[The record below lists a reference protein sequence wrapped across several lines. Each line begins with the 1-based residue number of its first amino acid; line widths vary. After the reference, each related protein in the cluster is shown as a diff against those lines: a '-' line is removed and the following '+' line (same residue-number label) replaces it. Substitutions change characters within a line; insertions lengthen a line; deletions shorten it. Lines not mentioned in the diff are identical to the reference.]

1 MQNGRCWIGGV
12 FIMVIAFLIFVDI
25 RTYIQAIMPRGF
37 SGSFSYLEG
46 RAQKKEKPTP
56 NTSETNRGA
65 KGLKN
70 TSGTVNGSAKEL
82 PRFNGSANGLD
93 NTLGTLQ
100 TWAPERVAVC
110 AVGKLRTFSMR
121 VPHLQK
127 TWQSFF
133 HHNNYDYFFSIDG
146 ADNFSME
153 TMQELGMR
161 VQGVFKWVPDV
172 HIPQRKDCFRN
183 HTKMHFFV
191 LSYIAR
197 MPHCADMIEQTERRL
212 AQRYGYVVR
221 IRPDLFFFGPF
232 PAIPRWFSTNKLWS
246 KAAVGGFRGGS
257 IDNSTA
263 QNQLVILFD
272 DQMAIGGRNNLD
284 VVFRDP
290 LPTYQKCHGTS
301 DWAYACGNKTTWSH
315 GGYARLKQIVEDGS
329 INVPCPPMNLCSI
342 YSQVTIR
349 QCGFI
354 SKNSCTGQCRMDFLR
369 PDGTTRDKC
378 RS

>member
-1 MQNGRCWIGGV
+1 MVQNCRCCIGGT
-12 FIMVIAFLIFVDI
+12 FIMIMVITFLIFVDI
-25 RTYIQAIMPRGF
+25 RKYLRTIIPNEF
-37 SGSFSYLEG
+37 SNSFLFLE
-46 RAQKKEKPTP
+46 RT
-56 NTSETNRGA
+56 ETNRGA

-70 TSGTVNGSAKEL
+70 TLGTANGSAKGL
-82 PRFNGSANGLD
+82 ARFNGSAKGVD
-93 NTLGTLQ
+93 NTLGTVQ
-100 TWAPERVAVC
+100 AWVPERVAVC
-110 AVGKLRTFSMR
+110 AVGQLRTFNMR

-133 HHNNYDYFFSIDG
+133 HQNNYDYFFSIDV

-172 HIPQRKDCFRN
+172 HIPNKDECRRN
-183 HTKMHFFV
+183 RTKMHFFV
-191 LSYIAR
+191 LKYIAR

-212 AQRYGYVVR
+212 GQRYGYVVR
-221 IRPDLFFFGPF
+221 MRPDHFFFAPF
-232 PAIPRWFSTNKLWS
+232 PAIPQWFLTNKLWS
-246 KAAVGGFRGGS
+246 KAAVGGFLGAGS

-290 LPTYQKCHGTS
+290 LPTYQKCHGPS
-301 DWAYACGNKTTWSH
+301 DWAYACGNKTTWKR
-315 GGYARLKQIVEDGS
+315 GGYALLKRIVEDGS
-329 INVPCPPMNLCSI
+329 FNVPCHPMNLCSI

-354 SKNSCTGQCRMDFLR
+354 SQNSCTGKCRMDFLR
-369 PDGTTRDKC
+369 PNGKTRDNC
-378 RS
+378 RSR